1 MTRGLSLQMVFSLF
15 FVETLFHDDC
25 GSGKPIMAD
34 IYQLLKMCITK
45 IDNLLDERTG
55 NMRVITQ
62 RLA

>member
-1 MTRGLSLQMVFSLF
+1 M
-15 FVETLFHDDC
+15 ETLFHDDC

-34 IYQLLKMCITK
+34 IYQLLKMCIIK